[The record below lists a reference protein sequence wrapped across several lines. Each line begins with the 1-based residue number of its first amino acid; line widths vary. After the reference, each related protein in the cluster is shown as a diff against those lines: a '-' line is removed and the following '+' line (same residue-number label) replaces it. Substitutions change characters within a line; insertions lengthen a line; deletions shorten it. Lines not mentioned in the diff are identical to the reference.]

1 MSVLI
6 IKLGATGDVVRTTP
20 LLRRLDGPVSWI
32 TAENNL
38 ALLQG
43 IDREVRCVSWENRRY
58 VADTA
63 YDLVINLEDDRESSS
78 FLKQLKFK
86 QLFGAHLNGD
96 DNLTYTSDSRAWFDL
111 SLISAYGRE
120 KADRLKLLNRRT
132 YQQLIFNG
140 LGLGFSGDPYYLPP
154 PRPTGLQGDVAISST
169 AGGVWPMKKWAYY
182 DELKKELEAAG
193 LKVNMLE
200 GRPTLLEHLADVQ
213 GHRCLVSGDSLPMHL
228 ALGSGVRC
236 VSIFTCTSPWEIY
249 GYGLQEKIV
258 SPFLAKFFYAR
269 GYDARATTAIIVD
282 EVFSAVMN
290 QLSAAPPAAKA
301 MAREGKQPSQ
311 QKFRRVIRDAIS
323 PNSEAGATAGQPRVT
338 INAYS
343 RAS

>member
-20 LLRRLDGPVSWI
+20 LLRRLDSSVSWI

-43 IDREVRCVSWENRRY
+43 IEREVRCVSWENRNQ

-63 YDLVINLEDDRESSS
+63 YDLVINLEDDRESSF
-78 FLKQLKFK
+78 FLKELRFE

-96 DNLTYTSDSRAWFDL
+96 DQLTYTSDSRAWFDL

-132 YQQLIFNG
+132 YQELVFDG
-140 LGLGFSGDPYYLPP
+140 LGLGFNGETYYLPTP
-154 PRPTGLQGDVAISST
+154 LPAGLEGDVAIAST
-169 AGGVWPMKKWAYY
+169 AGPVWPMKQWAYY
-182 DELKKELEAAG
+182 DELKNELESAG
-193 LKVNMLE
+193 LKVNILQS
-200 GRPTLLEHLADVQ
+200 RPTLLEHLADVQ

-228 ALGSGVRC
+228 ALGSGVPC

-258 SPFLAKFFYAR
+258 SPLLERFFYKR
-269 GYDARATTAIIVD
+269 GYYRSATTAISVEKVRD
-282 EVFSAVMN
+282 AVMA
-290 QLSAAPPAAKA
+290 QL
-301 MAREGKQPSQ
+301 
-311 QKFRRVIRDAIS
+311 DALVVS
-323 PNSEAGATAGQPRVT
+323 VR
-338 INAYS
+338 
-343 RAS
+343 

>member
-1 MSVLI
+1 VDVLI

-20 LLRRLDGPVSWI
+20 LLRRLDGSVSWI
-32 TAENNL
+32 TEEKNL

-43 IDREVRCVSWENRRY
+43 IDREARCVSWENRRH

-96 DNLTYTSDSRAWFDL
+96 DQLTYTSDSRAWFDL

-132 YQQLIFNG
+132 YQQLIFDG
-140 LGLGFSGDPYYLPP
+140 LGLGFNGERYYLPP
-154 PRPTGLQGDVAISST
+154 PQPTGLRGDVAISST
-169 AGGVWPMKKWAYY
+169 AGAVWPMKKWAYY
-182 DELKKELEAAG
+182 DELKSELESAG
-193 LKVNMLE
+193 LRVNILQS
-200 GRPTLLEHLADVQ
+200 RPTLLEHLADVQ
-213 GHRCLVSGDSLPMHL
+213 DHRCLVSGDSLPMHL

-249 GYGLQEKIV
+249 GYGLQKKIV
-258 SPFLAKFFYAR
+258 SPLLEKFFYAR
-269 GYDARATTAIIVD
+269 GYDARATTAIILN

-290 QLSAAPPAAKA
+290 QLSAAAPVAKA
-301 MAREGKQPSQ
+301 MASQ
-311 QKFRRVIRDAIS
+311 GNQASK
-323 PNSEAGATAGQPRVT
+323 ATALANVPQS
-338 INAYS
+338 YS
-343 RAS
+343 RRDQS

>member
-6 IKLGATGDVVRTTP
+6 IKLGAAGDVVRTTP
-20 LLRRLDGPVSWI
+20 SLRRLDGPVSWI
-32 TAENNL
+32 TAESNL

-43 IDREVRCVSWENRRY
+43 IDREVRCVSWENRRH

-63 YDLVINLEDDRESSS
+63 YDLVINLEDDRSSSS

-96 DNLTYTSDSRAWFDL
+96 DKLTYTSNSRAWFDL

-120 KADRLKLLNRRT
+120 NADRLKLLNRRT
-132 YQQLIFNG
+132 YQELIFDG
-140 LGLGFSGDPYYLPP
+140 LGLAFNGEPYYLPTP
-154 PRPTGLQGDVAISST
+154 QPTGLQGDVAISST
-169 AGGVWPMKKWAYY
+169 AGAVWPMKKWAYY
-182 DELKKELEAAG
+182 AELKKELEAMG

-200 GRPTLLEHLADVQ
+200 NRPTLLEHLADVQ

-236 VSIFTCTSPWEIY
+236 VSIFTCTSPWEIC

-258 SPFLAKFFYAR
+258 SPFLEKFFYAR
-269 GYDARATTAIIVD
+269 GYDARATMAITVD
-282 EVFSAVMN
+282 EVVSAVMN
-290 QLSAAPPAAKA
+290 QLSAAAPAANA
-301 MAREGKQPSQ
+301 MASQGHQPSQ
-311 QKFRRVIRDAIS
+311 
-323 PNSEAGATAGQPRVT
+323 ATVLAKVP
-338 INAYS
+338 
-343 RAS
+343 